1 VILVLLHL
9 AVPGE
14 IELPTM
20 SSRRVV
26 ISGLGTVTGLG
37 VGATSLWEGL
47 LAGRSALGPITRFDT
62 SGHPCRLAGEVK
74 DFSAKDHVPKYYR
87 KAVKVMA
94 RDIELAVGAAKFAVE
109 DAGLVTRATLAAA
122 SAGADVEGEATGQ
135 TTYPAGRIGCQ
146 IGAGLIAMEADE
158 IASALASAK
167 TDDLSNVNAGGFDV
181 RAWGTRQGGTG
192 GMNNLQPLWLLKY
205 LPNMLACHVTI
216 LHGAEG
222 PSNTIT
228 CQEASGLLSIG
239 ESVRVIQ
246 RGAADLC
253 FSGGAE
259 SKINLMGVFRMNL
272 AGRLAETGVR
282 TDGGS
287 LILPYDPA
295 ATGGLL
301 GEGAGIIILEEF
313 ASAKARG
320 TKIYAEVAGFGAG
333 QSGPEHLHLAG
344 RAVPAG
350 VDEGLQGAI
359 ESALSDAGV
368 RPDEIDA
375 IVPHASG
382 IPEMDA
388 TEADTLRA
396 VFGGRLASIPLVTLN
411 PNLGDAMAGNGGLAV
426 AVGAMCILH
435 QTLPARIHAGQPASD
450 LQAGAT
456 HARQAKL
463 RNVLVCTSAL
473 GGQNAALVLRNAR

>member
-1 VILVLLHL
+1 
-9 AVPGE
+9 
-14 IELPTM
+14 M

-37 VGATSLWEGL
+37 VGAASLWEGL
-47 LAGRSALGPITRFDT
+47 AAGRSALGPITRFDA
-62 SGHPCRLAGEVK
+62 SGYPCRLAGEAK

-94 RDIELAVGAAKFAVE
+94 RDIELAVGAARFAVE
-109 DAGLVTRATLAAA
+109 DAGLVTRATLAA
-122 SAGADVEGEATGQ
+122 SGSGGDGEGEVTGQ

-146 IGAGLIAMEADE
+146 IGAGLIATEADE
-158 IASALASAK
+158 LASALASAR
-167 TDDLSNVNAGGFDV
+167 TEGPAHANAGGFDV
-181 RAWGTRQGGTG
+181 RAWGTREGGRG

-246 RGAADLC
+246 RDAADLC

-272 AGRLAETGVR
+272 AGRLAATGDQ
-282 TDGGS
+282 TDGGA
-287 LILPYDPA
+287 LVRPYDSG

-301 GEGAGIIILEEF
+301 GEGAGIVILEEL
-313 ASAKARG
+313 SSCKARG
-320 TKIYAEVAGFGAG
+320 ARMYAEVAGFGAG
-333 QSGPEHLHLAG
+333 QSGPKHLHLAG
-344 RAVPAG
+344 RGTPAG
-350 VDEGLQGAI
+350 VDEGLLGAI
-359 ESALSDAGV
+359 ESALADAGV
-368 RPDEIDA
+368 GAGEIDA
-375 IVPHASG
+375 ILPHASG
-382 IPEMDA
+382 IPEMDT

-396 VFGGRLASIPLVTLN
+396 VFGGRMSSIPLVTIT
-411 PNLGDAMAGNGGLAV
+411 PNLGDAMAGNGGLAAAV
-426 AVGAMCILH
+426 AAMCLDR
-435 QTLPARIHAGQPASD
+435 QMLPARIHAGKPASD
-450 LQAGAT
+450 MQAGAVG
-456 HARQAKL
+456 ARAARL
-463 RNVLVCTSAL
+463 RHMLVCTSAF
-473 GGQNAALVLRNAR
+473 GGQNAALVLRAIR